1 MIATP
6 VQLEGPSQGQGPHS
20 EGPVGELARG
30 HLRKDP
36 MKPGDLQA
44 QKINGLV
51 AALVLTRVTKPDEVS
66 SQLPTVPQTSLLC
79 PGPLLSSPSPPSQ
92 TDTASQQ
99 QGPCFNH
106 LHISRSIN
114 ICCAI
119 MITLIIRKKDNSP
132 SARPVV
138 SVCVNDCVFMLAIAL
153 TLRSTGP

>member
-6 VQLEGPSQGQGPHS
+6 VHLEGPSQGQGPHS

-30 HLRKDP
+30 HLRQDTRR
-36 MKPGDLQA
+36 PGDLQA
-44 QKINGLV
+44 WKINGLV
-51 AALVLTRVTKPDEVS
+51 AALVLTRVTETNKVS

-79 PGPLLSSPSPPSQ
+79 SGPLLSSPSPNSQ
-92 TDTASQQ
+92 TDIASQH

-114 ICCAI
+114 ICCAR

-132 SARPVV
+132 SARLIV

-153 TLRSTGP
+153 TLRSTGL